1 MSDASLFESLENR
14 SMFATS
20 GFAAPS
26 GLTATPTSAT
36 AVQLKRTDNTSNEVA
51 FKIERST
58 DGTNFSELN
67 ILGPNETVYT
77 NGKLK
82 AGVNYSY
89 RVRAMGTGGDSANSN
104 VASVTLGAVTPPPVT
119 TTGSV
124 PVKPGRLKV

>member
-14 SMFATS
+14 SMFAGS

-36 AVQLKRTDNTSNEVA
+36 AVQLKWTDNTSSEVA

-58 DGTNFSELN
+58 DGTTFNELN

-82 AGVNYSY
+82 AGIKYYY
-89 RVRAMGTGGDSANSN
+89 RVRAMGTGGDSDYSN
-104 VASVTLGAVTPPPVT
+104 VATATIAGTTTPPPVT
-119 TTGSV
+119 TDPATTA
-124 PVKPGRLKV
+124 PA